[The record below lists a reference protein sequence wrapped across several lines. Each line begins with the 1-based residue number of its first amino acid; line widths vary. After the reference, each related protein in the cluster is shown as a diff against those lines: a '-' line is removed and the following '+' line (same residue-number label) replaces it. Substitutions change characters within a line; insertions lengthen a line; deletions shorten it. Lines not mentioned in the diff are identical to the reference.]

1 MPLSPHQWP
10 VLQPK
15 IVGLSGCP
23 SETIEGVST
32 QYDIE
37 QPVVDAGGWRVLAPF
52 RVREYRVLIAAVSLS
67 IFAEGMWAVVMA
79 LQVIELSN
87 DPTSLSL
94 VATCLGAGLVAFVLV
109 GGIAADRISQRA
121 IIIAV
126 ETVNVIAVSAIALL
140 GLIGALQ
147 IWHMAVAAAALGI
160 AAAFFFPAYS
170 AILPRILPAEQL
182 LAANGVEGVVR
193 PVFQRAVGPAVA
205 GVVVGATFPSLGAV
219 VVATLFAIGLLLL
232 VTTKP
237 AMKAYAQQPVRERPR
252 VLRDLRDGFA
262 FMLGTP
268 WLLWTLLF
276 ASMFVL
282 VVLGPIEV
290 LLPFIAK
297 QRFTDGARMYG
308 FILAFFGAGS
318 ALGALTVSSG
328 RLPRRYLTVMLTM
341 WSVGSIPLVVF
352 GFTSSFVLMA
362 AATFVIGFT
371 DGAGMVIWG
380 TLLQRRVPRE
390 MLGRVSS
397 LDFFV
402 SLAFMPVS
410 FAIVGPLSKVVSMQA
425 IFLVAAIAPV
435 LLAAVAMRAA
445 RMRQDELAHPLR

>member
-1 MPLSPHQWP
+1 MSPRE
-10 VLQPK
+10 
-15 IVGLSGCP
+15 IRSTP
-23 SETIEGVST
+23 SYPIGHHLMVST
-32 QYDIE
+32 PFDI
-37 QPVVDAGGWRVLAPF
+37 QKPVADAGRWRVLAPF
-52 RVREYRVLIAAVSLS
+52 RSREYRLLITAVSLS
-67 IFAEGMWAVVMA
+67 IFADGMFAVVLA
-79 LQVIELSN
+79 LQVIELDN
-87 DPTSLSL
+87 DPVSLSI
-94 VATCLGAGLVAFVLV
+94 VTTCWGAAFVAFVLV
-109 GGIAADRISQRA
+109 GGITADRIKQRT
-121 IIIAV
+121 IIIAT
-126 ETVNVIAVSAIALL
+126 ESVNVIASSAIAVL
-140 GLIGALQ
+140 GLLGALQ
-147 IWHMAVAAAALGI
+147 VWHLAVASAAMGA

-193 PVFQRAVGPAVA
+193 PVLQRAVGPAVA
-205 GVVVGATFPSLGAV
+205 GLVVGATFPAIGAV
-219 VVATLFAIGLLLL
+219 IVAVLLAVGLLLL
-232 VTTKP
+232 LVSGPTV
-237 AMKAYAQQPVRERPR
+237 KAPR
-252 VLRDLRDGFA
+252 HDPGHVQSQMLRDLRDGFV
-262 FMLGTP
+262 FMLRTP

-297 QRFTDGARMYG
+297 DRFTDGARMYG
-308 FILAFFGAGS
+308 FILAFFGMGS

-328 RLPRRYLTVMLTM
+328 RLPRRYLSVMMAM
-341 WSVGSIPLVVF
+341 WSVGTIPLVVV
-352 GFTSSFVLMA
+352 GFTSSFTLMA
-362 AATFVIGFT
+362 VATFVIGFT

-425 IFLVAAIAPV
+425 IFLVAGIAPV
-435 LLAAVAMRAA
+435 LLAAVAMYAA

>member
-1 MPLSPHQWP
+1 
-10 VLQPK
+10 
-15 IVGLSGCP
+15 
-23 SETIEGVST
+23 VST
-32 QYDIE
+32 QFDIE
-37 QPVVDAGGWRVLAPF
+37 QPVINAGGWRVLAPF
-52 RVREYRVLIAAVSLS
+52 RFREYRLLIAAVSLS

-94 VATCLGAGLVAFVLV
+94 VATCLGAGLVSFVLV
-109 GGIAADRISQRA
+109 GGIAADRINQRT

-126 ETVNVIAVSAIALL
+126 ETVNLIAVSAIAAL
-140 GLIGALQ
+140 GLLGALQ
-147 IWHMAVAAAALGI
+147 IWHMAVAAGALGI

-193 PVFQRAVGPAVA
+193 PVFQRAVGPAIA
-205 GVVVGATFPSLGAV
+205 GMVVGATLPSIGAV
-219 VVATLFAIGLLLL
+219 VVALLFGVGLVLL
-232 VTTKP
+232 VATRP
-237 AMKAYAQQPVRERPR
+237 AVKSHVQEPDREPAH
-252 VLRDLRDGFA
+252 VLRDLRDGFV
-262 FMLGTP
+262 FMLRTP

-276 ASMFVL
+276 ASIFVL

-297 QRFTDGARMYG
+297 QRFEDGARIYG

-341 WSVGSIPLVVF
+341 WSVGSIPLVVY
-352 GFTSSFVLMA
+352 GFTSSFTLMA
-362 AATFVIGFT
+362 VATFVIGFT

-380 TLLQRRVPRE
+380 TLLQRRVPTE

-410 FAIVGPLSKVVSMQA
+410 FAIVGPLSKVVSMQT

-435 LLAAVAMRAA
+435 LLAAVAIRAA
-445 RMRQDELAHPLR
+445 RMREDELAHPLR

>member
-1 MPLSPHQWP
+1 M
-10 VLQPK
+10 
-15 IVGLSGCP
+15 
-23 SETIEGVST
+23 VST
-32 QYDIE
+32 QFEIE

-52 RVREYRVLIAAVSLS
+52 KFREYRLLIAAVSLS

-94 VATCLGAGLVAFVLV
+94 VATCLGAGLVTFVLV
-109 GGIAADRISQRA
+109 GGLAADRISQRA

-126 ETVNVIAVSAIALL
+126 ETVNVIAVSTIAVL
-140 GLIGALQ
+140 GLTGVLK

-170 AILPRILPAEQL
+170 AILPRILPADQL

-193 PVFQRAVGPAVA
+193 PVFQRAIGPAIA

-219 VVATLFAIGLLLL
+219 VVAALFAIGLALL
-232 VTTKP
+232 VTSRP
-237 AMKAYAQQPVRERPR
+237 AMKTPVHQMDRPQLR
-252 VLRDLRDGFA
+252 RDLREGFV
-262 FMLGTP
+262 FMVRTP

-282 VVLGPIEV
+282 VLLGPIEV

-297 QRFTDGARMYG
+297 QRFEDGAQTFG
-308 FILAFFGAGS
+308 FILAFFGVGS
-318 ALGALTVSSG
+318 ASGALAVSSG
-328 RLPRRYLTVMLTM
+328 RLPRRYLTVMMTM
-341 WSVGSIPLVVF
+341 WSVGSIPLVIV
-352 GFTSSFVLMA
+352 GFTSSFPLMA
-362 AATFVIGFT
+362 AATFVIGVT

-380 TLLQRRVPRE
+380 TLLQRRVPTE

-410 FAIVGPLSKVVSMQA
+410 FAIVGPLSKVVSMQT
-425 IFLVAAIAPV
+425 IFLVAGVVPV
-435 LLAAVAMRAA
+435 ALAAVAMYAA
-445 RMRQDELAHPLR
+445 RMRRDELAHPLR

>member
-1 MPLSPHQWP
+1 M
-10 VLQPK
+10 
-15 IVGLSGCP
+15 
-23 SETIEGVST
+23 ST
-32 QYDIE
+32 QFDIE
-37 QPVVDAGGWRVLAPF
+37 QPVVNAGGWRVLAPF
-52 RVREYRVLIAAVSLS
+52 GFREYRLLITAVSLS

-109 GGIAADRISQRA
+109 GGIAADRINQRL

-140 GLIGALQ
+140 GLIGVLQ

-193 PVFQRAVGPAVA
+193 PVFQRAVGPAIA
-205 GVVVGATFPSLGAV
+205 GVVVGATFPSVGAV

-232 VTTKP
+232 VATRP
-237 AMKAYAQQPVRERPR
+237 AMKTHVQEPDRERPH
-252 VLRDLRDGFA
+252 LLSDLRDGFV
-262 FMLGTP
+262 FMLRTP

-297 QRFTDGARMYG
+297 QRFEDGARMFG
-308 FILAFFGAGS
+308 FILAFFGVGS
-318 ALGALTVSSG
+318 ALGALAVSSG

-352 GFTSSFVLMA
+352 GFTSSFALMA
-362 AATFVIGFT
+362 VATFVIGFT
-371 DGAGMVIWG
+371 DGAAMVIWG
-380 TLLQRRVPRE
+380 TLLQRRVPTE

-410 FAIVGPLSKVVSMQA
+410 FAIVGPLSKVVSMQS
-425 IFLVAAIAPV
+425 IFLVAGIAPV

>member
-1 MPLSPHQWP
+1 VTP
-10 VLQPK
+10 VTAATSFPAPK
-15 IVGLSGCP
+15 IVGLGHSP
-23 SETIEGVST
+23 SATIECVST
-32 QYDIE
+32 QFDIE
-37 QPVVDAGGWRVLAPF
+37 RPVGNTGGWRVLTPF
-52 RVREYRVLIAAVSLS
+52 RVREYRLLITAVSLS

-79 LQVIELSN
+79 LQVIELNN
-87 DPTSLSL
+87 DPASLSL
-94 VATCLGAGLVAFVLV
+94 VATCLGVGLVAFLLV
-109 GGIAADRISQRA
+109 GGIAADRFNQRA
-121 IIIAV
+121 IIIASQA
-126 ETVNVIAVSAIALL
+126 VNMVAVTAVATL
-140 GLIGALQ
+140 GLVGGLR
-147 IWHMAVAAAALGI
+147 IWHMAVAAATLGI

-205 GVVVGATFPSLGAV
+205 GLVVGATFPAIGAV
-219 VVATLFAIGLLLL
+219 VVAVLLAVGLLLL
-232 VTTKP
+232 LVSGPTMTP
-237 AMKAYAQQPVRERPR
+237 AHEPGDEQPQM
-252 VLRDLRDGFA
+252 LRDLRDGFV
-262 FMLGTP
+262 FMLRTP

-297 QRFTDGARMYG
+297 DRFSDGARMYG
-308 FILAFFGAGS
+308 FILAFFGMGS

-328 RLPRRYLTVMLTM
+328 RLPRRYLSVMMAM
-341 WSVGSIPLVVF
+341 WSVGSIPLVVV
-352 GFTSSFVLMA
+352 GFTSSFTLMA
-362 AATFVIGFT
+362 VATFVIGFT

-410 FAIVGPLSKVVSMQA
+410 FAIVGPLSKVVSMQT
-425 IFLVAAIAPV
+425 IFLVAGIAPV
-435 LLAAVAMRAA
+435 LLAAVAMYAA
-445 RMRQDELAHPLR
+445 KMRTDELAHPLRD